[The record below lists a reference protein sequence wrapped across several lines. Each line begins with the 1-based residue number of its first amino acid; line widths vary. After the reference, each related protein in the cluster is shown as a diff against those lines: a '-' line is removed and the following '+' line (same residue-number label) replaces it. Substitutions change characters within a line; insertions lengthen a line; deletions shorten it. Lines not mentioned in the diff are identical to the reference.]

1 MASQQENAVANQ
13 MRKSAQAERRET
25 ARHQGQL
32 QEQAAYAA
40 GRGKR
45 SI

>member
-1 MASQQENAVANQ
+1 MRQQENAVANQ
-13 MRKSAQAERRET
+13 MRKSAQAARREA
-25 ARHQGQL
+25 ARQQGQW
-32 QEQAAYAA
+32 QERAAYAA